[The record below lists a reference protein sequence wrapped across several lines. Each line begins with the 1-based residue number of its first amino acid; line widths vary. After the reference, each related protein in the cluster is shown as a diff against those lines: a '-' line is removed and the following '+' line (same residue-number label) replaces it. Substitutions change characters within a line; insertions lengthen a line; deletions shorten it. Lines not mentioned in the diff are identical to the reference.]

1 MGWREVLALHA
12 ECETLRSDDENVA
25 AKLGA
30 RVLAMTDDL
39 KIALARELLAGTGRV
54 VAIKQMRVLSED
66 RDGIKTVIIALA
78 EDTP

>member
-1 MGWREVLALHA
+1 MSEK
-12 ECETLRSDDENVA
+12 E
-25 AKLGA
+25 
-30 RVLAMTDDL
+30 RVLAMMDDL